1 MKRSVFYCATNEWVY
16 YTAYSYCRFGKKK
29 SFVQITW
36 QLLPP
41 ANEVCKGYVSTG
53 VCLSTGGGVSAP
65 LHAGIHPLADTPL
78 DRHPP
83 AQCMLGYTP
92 PCPVHAGIWSTN
104 RCYASHWNAFLLSSK
119 FYIDI
124 AT

>member
-1 MKRSVFYCATNEWVY
+1 MKRSVFYCAIDEWVY

-29 SFVQITW
+29 SFVQITR

-41 ANEVCKGYVSTG
+41 ANEVCKGYISTG
-53 VCLSTGGGVSAP
+53 VCLSTGGGVCPIACWDTP
-65 LHAGIHPLADTPL
+65 PGRHTPGQTPPCLVHAGIHTP
-78 DRHPP
+78 
-83 AQCMLGYTP
+83 G
-92 PCPVHAGIWSTN
+92 PVHAGIWSTN
-104 RCYASHWNAFLLSSK
+104 RCYASHWNAFLSSK